1 MLETYKFMDEIAMR
15 KNAIGPTGAKQK
27 VANKYFPSE
36 EDDDVD

>member
-1 MLETYKFMDEIAMR
+1 MRVAMR

-36 EDDDVD
+36 EDDDDD